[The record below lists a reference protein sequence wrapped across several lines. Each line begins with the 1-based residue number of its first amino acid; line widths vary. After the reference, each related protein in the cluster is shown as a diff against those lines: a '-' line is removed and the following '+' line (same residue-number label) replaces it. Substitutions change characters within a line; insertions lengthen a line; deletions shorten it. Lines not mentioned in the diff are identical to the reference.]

1 MPTKPYKDR
10 NLGEAKRGKAVISS
24 TPGNGVDDEKLT
36 ELLESYRRLGELLE
50 AIVGRDRIYRAD
62 FIKGL
67 NQALSEVDSKKTRRV
82 KSFADFIS

>member
-1 MPTKPYKDR
+1 MSTTRHKSR
-10 NLGEAKRGKAVISS
+10 NPSGGKQGKTVIASIAE
-24 TPGNGVDDEKLT
+24 NGVDDERLT

-67 NQALSEVDSKKTRRV
+67 NQALGEVDSKKTRRV
-82 KSFADFIS
+82 KSFADFTS